1 MSIFRRSQFL
11 KAQNTHFGK
20 LRTPSPPPQP
30 PYLGL
35 SPKIYH
41 FCFDSFPSAAFLVIC
56 ITSQTNCQLV
66 SGCFVERL
74 YLKLGKLI
82 VSLVS
87 GEPLHSDMYMYLD
100 CISVCVCIGR
110 TGMKWNLVRA
120 SSAAGKPAA
129 SFLLAS
135 QVASALL
142 TTS

>member
-1 MSIFRRSQFL
+1 MWHSRPPRD
-11 KAQNTHFGK
+11 
-20 LRTPSPPPQP
+20 PPPFMANAILNFHFD
-30 PYLGL
+30 YLN
-35 SPKIYH
+35 
-41 FCFDSFPSAAFLVIC
+41 PSL
-56 ITSQTNCQLV
+56 TSQTNCQLV

-74 YLKLGKLI
+74 YLKLSKLI

-87 GEPLHSDMYMYLD
+87 GEPLHSDMYLYLD
-100 CISVCVCIGR
+100 CICVCVCIGR